1 MNISITVMAHPK
13 RKREAMALHKKLI
26 QQPFSKVRIVWDE
39 INNEWHTGERSM
51 RSGVAADGW
60 HVVIQDDAILT
71 PDFYFNIERVIAAV
85 PVKTVVSLYTG
96 KVRPLADRVA
106 EAANKAPEGS
116 FLQHYMMMWGVGI
129 LIPADHIEPMLEYIN
144 EPKYNDTAYDVRI
157 GLFYQRNRLPIY
169 YTIPSLVDHDDDI
182 GSLIGNGYANQ
193 PRVAHRRSR
202 GLVPWTDTVINI

>member
-1 MNISITVMAHPK
+1 MNISITIMAHPK

-51 RSGVAADGW
+51 RSGAAADGW

-71 PDFYFNIERVIAAV
+71 PDFYFNIERVIEAV
-85 PVKTVVSLYTG
+85 PTKTVISLYTG
-96 KVRPLADRVA
+96 KVRPLADRVT
-106 EAANKAPEGS
+106 AAMKNAPDGC

-144 EPKYNDTAYDVRI
+144 DPIYSDTPYDTRI
-157 GLFYQRNRLPIY
+157 GIFYQRNRLPIY
-169 YTIPSLVDHDDDI
+169 YTVPSLVDHDDDI
-182 GSLIGNGYANQ
+182 GSLIGNGYALE

-202 GLVPWTDTVINI
+202 GLVSWTDTVIPI